1 MQIKIAK
8 TAGFCFGVDRA
19 VKKAFEAADNY
30 DKVVT
35 LGPIIHNPQIV
46 SQLEEKG
53 VTVVDL
59 PQQVPQG
66 TTVVIRSHGVGK
78 WVYDYLDQNGISYV
92 DATCPFV
99 AKIHHL
105 VSEHSGQ
112 GRRIL
117 VAGDASHPE
126 VQGIVGFCQG
136 PVKVFKSAQELEKI
150 TQEEPDWTKN
160 PAIMVAQTTFNV
172 QEWRKSSDFAKKVY
186 TNLIIFDTIC
196 NATEMRQQEAIVLA
210 KESDYMVV
218 IGGKNSSNTRKL
230 AEICQ
235 GYCETFHIE
244 RAEEL
249 PKFDLSTS
257 FVIGVTA
264 GASTPAC
271 IIKEVQETMSEFIII
286 EELSFG
292 ELLDQSFKSTYNGKK
307 ETGVVVGVT
316 PTEVQVDIGT
326 KHTGYVPLHELTDDP
341 SAKIEDL
348 VKVGDEIETYVMR
361 VNDVEGTV
369 MLSKK
374 RLDSANAWNDI
385 DKAREEKQTV
395 EGIVIEENKGGVVV
409 TVKGLRVFVP
419 ASQTGLPRDAAMTE
433 LLKKKVKLRITE
445 VNQSRR
451 RVVGS
456 IKAVAFEERR
466 AKADKIWE
474 EIEENKEYT
483 GTVKSLTSYGAFVD
497 IGGVDGMV
505 HVSELSWNRIRQPG
519 DVLTVGDQIEVYVL
533 SFDKEKKKISLG
545 YKGKGENP
553 WTVFTNTYKV
563 DDVANVKI
571 VKLMPFGAFAEIVA
585 GVDGLIHI
593 SQIADRRI
601 GKPEEV
607 LSEGQM
613 VDAKI
618 IEINEEKQ
626 KVSLSIRALLAPAAE
641 EVEEAPVEE
650 DAE

>member
-66 TTVVIRSHGVGK
+66 ATAVIRSHGVGK

-271 IIKEVQETMSEFIII
+271 IIKEVQETMSEFIIN

-348 VKVGDEIETYVMR
+348 VKVGDEIELLVVR

-369 MLSKK
+369 VLSKK
-374 RLDSANAWNDI
+374 RLDAIAGMMKVQDAAENGEI
-385 DKAREEKQTV
+385 L
-395 EGIVIEENKGGVVV
+395 EGNVIEAVKGGVIVSTNGV
-409 TVKGLRVFVP
+409 RVFVP
-419 ASQTGLPRDAAMTE
+419 ASQASLSRIENLEE
-433 LLKKKVKLRITE
+433 LVKEHVSLKILECKDIGRGRKRII
-445 VNQSRR
+445 
-451 RVVGS
+451 GS
-456 IKAVAFEERR
+456 MKAVLKEQRKAQEEEFWSSVEVG
-466 AKADKIWE
+466 KK
-474 EIEENKEYT
+474 YT
-483 GTVKSLTSYGAFVD
+483 GAVKSLTSYGAFVD
-497 IGGVDGMV
+497 LGGVDGMI
-505 HVSELSWNRIRQPG
+505 HISELSWNRIKHPSE
-519 DVLTVGDQIEVYVL
+519 VVAVGDMLEVFV
-533 SFDKEKKKISLG
+533 KEIDAEKHKISLG
-545 YKGKGENP
+545 YKNEKDNP
-553 WTVFTNTYKV
+553 WEILKNEYPVGTVTK
-563 DDVANVKI
+563 VKI
-571 VKLMPFGAFAEIVA
+571 VSTTTFGAFAQIIP
-585 GVDGLIHI
+585 GIDGLIHI
-593 SQIADRRI
+593 SQISNERVNKVADVLNV
-601 GKPEEV
+601 GDEV
-607 LSEGQM
+607 E
-613 VDAKI
+613 AKVT
-618 IEINEEKQ
+618 EIDFEK
-626 KVSLSIRALLAPAAE
+626 KRVSLSMRAVNEAAE
-641 EVEEAPVEE
+641 EAADEE
-650 DAE
+650 